1 MTVNGLLS
9 VTSTACDNLQ
19 NAGYTPSGNANRLA
33 QEMLK
38 NRIDAIN
45 NNGDGRAG
53 HTVSGLVPES
63 AGAVPIIT
71 EVKR

>member
-45 NNGDGRAG
+45 NNR
-53 HTVSGLVPES
+53 VVVPVTPCPLS
-63 AGAVPIIT
+63 FPHPPAPCP
-71 EVKR
+71 

>member
-1 MTVNGLLS
+1 MTVNGLLNVS
-9 VTSTACDNLQ
+9 STPCNNLQ

-45 NNGDGRAG
+45 NNDQVVPV
-53 HTVSGLVPES
+53 HPCDHSGAS
-63 AGAVPIIT
+63 ASCGQ
-71 EVKR
+71 

>member
-38 NRIDAIN
+38 NCIDAIN
-45 NNGDGRAG
+45 NNGQVVPVTPCDHAARLCRAG
-53 HTVSGLVPES
+53 SNS
-63 AGAVPIIT
+63 
-71 EVKR
+71 

>member
-19 NAGYTPSGNANRLA
+19 NAGYTPSGNANRFA

-38 NRIDAIN
+38 NCIDAIN
-45 NNGDGRAG
+45 NNGQVIPVHPCDHSGAS
-53 HTVSGLVPES
+53 VSCGQ
-63 AGAVPIIT
+63 
-71 EVKR
+71 

>member
-9 VTSTACDNLQ
+9 VTSTACDNRQ

-38 NRIDAIN
+38 NCIDAIN
-45 NNGDGRAG
+45 NNGA
-53 HTVSGLVPES
+53 VVPVTPCPYS
-63 AGAVPIIT
+63 FPNPPAPCP
-71 EVKR
+71 